1 MCRGFCK
8 ETQNSRHITTPLLA
22 ALYFKGIMTDEEL
35 IKQLIPLWYAQK
47 KWAEELLVKAFNLKK
62 VEDIQ
67 RGRNPI
73 PGTNWMYVTHGV
85 GVDVYKTD
93 EVGGIDFDFDKP
105 DPDPWRLQILFE
117 KQYNDGNLNYGS
129 YRHLFEDEDLAK
141 NVIKKVL
148 S

>member
-1 MCRGFCK
+1 MS
-8 ETQNSRHITTPLLA
+8 N
-22 ALYFKGIMTDEEL
+22 EEL
-35 IKQLIPLWYAQK
+35 IKQLIPLWYAQR
-47 KWAEELLVKAFNLKK
+47 KWAEELLVQSFNLDK
-62 VEDIQ
+62 VEDLP

-85 GVDVYKTD
+85 GVDVYKTE

-117 KQYNDGNLNYGS
+117 KQYNDGNLNYS
-129 YRHLFEDEDLAK
+129 ACRQLFENKVLAK
-141 NVIKKVL
+141 ETIKRVL